1 MDYKNIIMN
10 KSSVRDYKEKKVD
23 EKIILELSRYAN
35 TCPRLAEDIE
45 MDIRNYG

>member
-23 EKIILELSRYAN
+23 ENKLLKIMTSTFYFAIQLIKIYAKN
-35 TCPRLAEDIE
+35 NE
-45 MDIRNYG
+45 